1 MDAVIAVLVILVLL
15 SGLDAKAWPAP
26 RAPQPLAARPARRLT
41 HGPLAR
47 EAQPTAACGRWW
59 WE

>member
-1 MDAVIAVLVILVLL
+1 MGAVIAVLVILVLL
-15 SGLDAKAWPAP
+15 SGLDANAWPAP
-26 RAPQPLAARPARRLT
+26 RAPRPNAGRPSRRLT

-47 EAQPTAACGRWW
+47 QAQPVAACGRWW